1 MDCAQSSAIKRIIIK
16 SAAIEKNVS
25 VNCCTS
31 QMVHALDIF
40 FKINF
45 QPAKKPLFSRTHAF
59 FPLNK
64 ERSSEVSVMLELMGI
79 QIDTRLMVIQLSQD
93 KLYKLSKAIDAIKC
107 KNKVIILQF

>member
-1 MDCAQSSAIKRIIIK
+1 MDCAYSSAIKRIIIK

-45 QPAKKPLFSRTHAF
+45 QPAKKPLIFANSCFFSSKQRTIF
-59 FPLNK
+59 W
-64 ERSSEVSVMLELMGI
+64 G
-79 QIDTRLMVIQLSQD
+79 
-93 KLYKLSKAIDAIKC
+93 KC
-107 KNKVIILQF
+107 YVRAYGYLDWQ